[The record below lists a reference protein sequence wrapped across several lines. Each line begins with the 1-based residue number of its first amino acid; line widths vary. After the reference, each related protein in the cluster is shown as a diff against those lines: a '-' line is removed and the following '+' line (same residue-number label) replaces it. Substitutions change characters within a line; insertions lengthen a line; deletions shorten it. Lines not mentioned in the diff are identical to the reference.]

1 MKNKCFLLLI
11 AIALAIISC
20 SPDKDSNIIEDPTPT
35 PSPQPTPNPSDPSDV
50 TFSATLDAMSRAT
63 DTGFEVGDRIGVFAV
78 RASEGDSRGF
88 ISNSGNAADNVSYQY
103 NGNLFVP
110 AATGIKQPS
119 GYKYFYT
126 AIYPYILNAGA
137 IFDYSVKTDQ
147 SITGNY
153 TASDLCTAY
162 SMATDEATV
171 ALKFSHRLSRIIVN
185 LSGDGWAGD
194 DIKVWIPSAKY
205 IAAVDVNA
213 LSFTANSNSADIY
226 FAPNGNRSYKLILPP
241 QTFQQ
246 GTPFISV
253 SVNGKIY
260 SLNAEATQNL
270 VSGKSYEY
278 TLSMNNPES
287 DIVTFTSDINPW
299 NTEDKI
305 DDVLPE
311 DLQDLIEPY
320 ITIYRGNNPPNIEG
334 TVYVDPFLCVYCQD
348 QGHGGFNPGDQVTS
362 SYIRFYNQNMV
373 YNTIDIDEKEGSNT
387 STGRGAFISGTGNN
401 FSAFFNTVGT
411 SSGISTKTAL
421 VISGTKT
428 ANGIANLKYAF
439 VMVEKGNDPNHYLM
453 DEGVF
458 RVFEDGDGISFYT
471 SWPSYAPKRMPQ
483 GTATLSIHNYI
494 Q

>member
-1 MKNKCFLLLI
+1 MINKYFLILI
-11 AIALAIISC
+11 AIALAITSC
-20 SPDKDSNIIEDPTPT
+20 GTDNDKEFNVEPTPT
-35 PSPQPTPNPSDPSDV
+35 PSPEPNPNPSDPSDV
-50 TFSATLDAMSRAT
+50 SFSATLDAMSRAT
-63 DTGFEVGDRIGVFAV
+63 DTSFEVGDKIGVFAV
-78 RASEGDSRGF
+78 RASEGDTRGF

-110 AATGIKQPS
+110 TATSIKQPT

-126 AIYPYILNAGA
+126 AIYPYLYNAGA
-137 IFDYSVKTDQ
+137 TFDFSVKTDQ
-147 SITGNY
+147 SVTGNY

-162 SMATDEATV
+162 STATDEATV

-205 IAAVDVNA
+205 TAAVDVNA
-213 LSFTANSNSADIY
+213 LTFTANSSSADLY

-241 QTFQQ
+241 QSFQK

-253 SVNGKIY
+253 SVNGKTY
-260 SLNAEATQNL
+260 SINAEATQNL

-311 DLQDLIEPY
+311 DLQELIEPY
-320 ITIYRGNNPPNIEG
+320 ITIYKGNNPPNIEG

-348 QGHGGFNPGDQVTS
+348 QGHGGFYPGDQVTS
-362 SYIRFYNQNMV
+362 SYIRFYNQDMV
-373 YNTIDIDEKEGSNT
+373 YNTLDIDEKEGSST
-387 STGRGAFISGTGNN
+387 STGTGAFISGTGNN
-401 FSAFFNTVGT
+401 FSAFFNTTGV

-421 VISGTKT
+421 VISGTKV
-428 ANGIANLKYAF
+428 ANGIANLRYAF
-439 VMVEKGNDPNHYLM
+439 VMVEKGSDPDHILM

-458 RVFEDGDGISFYT
+458 RVFEDGDKLSMYT
-471 SWPSYAPKRMPQ
+471 SWPSYSPKRMPQ
-483 GTATLSIHNYI
+483 GTATLSIHNYNR
-494 Q
+494 